1 MDRNALW
8 NMFKKSGSIEAYLLY
23 KENRN
28 TNYNDGETDKIN
40 EAKS

>member
-8 NMFKKSGSIEAYLLY
+8 NKFKKSGSIEAYLLY

-28 TNYNDGETDKIN
+28 VNDHSSIIEKQD
-40 EAKS
+40 EAES